1 MNSDYKLKEELKE
14 ELKKEIKEELR
25 KEKLEKDLEQ
35 RYIPENRGPG
45 EKFVKGFDY
54 AFEGLVFAVNNEKN
68 MKFHFLISVL
78 VLLASLFFNVS
89 RTEMM
94 FLVFSISFVV
104 VSELFNTALEQNV
117 NLACKGR
124 KSRLA
129 KAAKD
134 LSAASTLIAALNAIF
149 VAYLVFFDKVLNLSS
164 SVFLKISRKPSHLAL
179 ITVSI
184 VIILT
189 IFLKGIFYRGH
200 GTAFHGGFASGHSSV
215 SFALATIGAM
225 NVDSGFLIFIFY
237 GLAIIVAE
245 SRFEANIHSLPE
257 IIRGAILGVLSAFLI
272 FGVFSWRI

>member
-272 FGVFSWRI
+272 FGVFS